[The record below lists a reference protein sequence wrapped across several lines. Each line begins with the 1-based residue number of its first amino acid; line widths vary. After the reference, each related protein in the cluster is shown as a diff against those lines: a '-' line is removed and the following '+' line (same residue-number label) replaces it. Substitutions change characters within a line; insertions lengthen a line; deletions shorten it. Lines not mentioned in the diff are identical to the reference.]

1 MNELQ
6 IFKNNQFGNVRIV
19 MKEQEPWFVAK
30 DVYVIVSKLTT
41 QDRH

>member
-19 MKEQEPWFVAK
+19 MKDQEPWFVAK
-30 DVYVIVSKLTT
+30 DVCNCLEINNS
-41 QDRH
+41 R